1 MLLFLLPN
9 ILLALDVNAAS
20 GVVQNLVEL
29 AFEILPRIVWAIG
42 IILLTR
48 LAIIWISSL
57 TRKSLVRIAPTLRK
71 FVVQA
76 VEILTLVVGGVA
88 ALNAVGIK
96 ATSVVAVLGAAG
108 LAIGLSW
115 QHTLSHFA
123 AGIMLISLRA
133 FEVGDTIECAG
144 ISGVVEAIG
153 IFSTTI
159 VTADNVKATIPGWQ
173 PAF

>member
-20 GVVQNLVEL
+20 RVVQNLVEL
-29 AFEILPRIVWAIG
+29 AFEILPRIIWAIG

-57 TRKSLVRIAPTLRK
+57 TRKSLVRIPPTLRK

-76 VEILTLVVGGVA
+76 VEILILVVGGVA
-88 ALNAVGIK
+88 ALNAIGIK

-108 LAIGLSW
+108 LFSNRAILAT
-115 QHTLSHFA
+115 H
-123 AGIMLISLRA
+123 LISCMLL
-133 FEVGDTIECAG
+133 G
-144 ISGVVEAIG
+144 
-153 IFSTTI
+153 
-159 VTADNVKATIPGWQ
+159 
-173 PAF
+173 